1 MALHVTRTVS
11 ESFGLGVRLS
21 LPFLV
26 IGFALYAGLGVINRA
41 MPQMMVFFV
50 AAPGFTL
57 VGLVLLA
64 ITLPM
69 LLWTWA
75 GAFDAALFGR

>member
-1 MALHVTRTVS
+1 
-11 ESFGLGVRLS
+11 
-21 LPFLV
+21 
-26 IGFALYAGLGVINRA
+26 

-50 AAPGFTL
+50 AAPGFTII
-57 VGLVLLA
+57 GLVMLA

-75 GAFDAALFGR
+75 GAFDAALLGD